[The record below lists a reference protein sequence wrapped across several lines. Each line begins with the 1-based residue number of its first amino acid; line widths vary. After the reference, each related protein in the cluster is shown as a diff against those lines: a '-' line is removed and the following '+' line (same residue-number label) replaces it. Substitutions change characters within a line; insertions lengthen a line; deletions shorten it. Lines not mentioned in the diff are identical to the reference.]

1 MQVIIDSETVEI
13 ETKTSNNFE
22 DACSLIMQWLVQ
34 RDRSISKCKIDG
46 KLIETIE
53 EARCLFNVNSSL
65 EIESIPVAVAL
76 YQSVGE
82 HCDSLK
88 RIEEDC
94 DELVTDSLLEEPEV
108 LLRQWQ
114 SLCHKLKQ
122 EIGFLPNLAP
132 LLTDEQ
138 LDSLIEKNLTELN
151 AIMNDI
157 QKALSKAD
165 VVAFSDILE
174 LRLSVWISN
183 FSEFLLTQH
192 KMLEPI
198 AKEQTSP

>member
-1 MQVIIDSETVEI
+1 MQVIIDSETVELD
-13 ETKTSNNFE
+13 TKTNNNFE
-22 DACSLIMQWLVQ
+22 DTCSVIMKWLVQ

-53 EARCLFNVNSSL
+53 EARSLFNDKSSL

-76 YQSVGE
+76 HQSVGE
-82 HCDSLK
+82 HCDTLT

-108 LLRQWQ
+108 LLKKWQ

-122 EIGFLPNLAP
+122 EIGFLPNLGP

-138 LDSLIEKNLTELN
+138 LDSLIEKNLTDLN
-151 AIMNDI
+151 SIMNDI
-157 QKALSKAD
+157 QQALSKAD

-174 LRLSVWISN
+174 LRLSVWIASFN
-183 FSEFLLTQH
+183 EFLMTQH